1 MLYIL
6 RLRFIVYVFTIFLIP
21 VFALSVEPNEILI
34 DSNLEKRA
42 RIISNSLRC
51 LVCRN
56 ENIDESNAELARDL
70 RILVRERL
78 LVGET
83 DKEIIN
89 YVVGRYGEYVLL
101 KPKFNLTNV
110 LLWLCGPIMLIFG
123 FFFAFLSFGK
133 NKSNEEDKITVRKT
147 QGKKCPRCWKV
158 LENVCE
164 RCEKVIKEMAL

>member
-42 RIISNSLRC
+42 RIISKSVRC

-110 LLWLCGPIMLIFG
+110 LLWLCGPLMLIVG

-133 NKSNEEDKITVRKT
+133 NKSSEDIVLSTEEENKISELLKD
-147 QGKKCPRCWKV
+147 
-158 LENVCE
+158 
-164 RCEKVIKEMAL
+164 

>member
-1 MLYIL
+1 MVYIL

-34 DSNLEKRA
+34 DSNLENRA
-42 RIISNSLRC
+42 RIISKSLRC

-110 LLWLCGPIMLIFG
+110 LLWLCGPLMLIFG

-133 NKSNEEDKITVRKT
+133 NKSNEVIVLSTEEENKISELLKD
-147 QGKKCPRCWKV
+147 
-158 LENVCE
+158 
-164 RCEKVIKEMAL
+164 

>member
-1 MLYIL
+1 MSYIF
-6 RLRFIVYVFTIFLIP
+6 RSRFIIFVFTIFLMP
-21 VFALSVEPNEILI
+21 VFALSVEPDELLI
-34 DSNLEKRA
+34 DANLEKRA
-42 RIISNSLRC
+42 RIISKSLRC

-78 LVGET
+78 VIGET

-123 FFFAFLSFGK
+123 VFFVMLSFR
-133 NKSNEEDKITVRKT
+133 NTKSAEDIVLSAEEEKKIS
-147 QGKKCPRCWKV
+147 Q
-158 LENVCE
+158 
-164 RCEKVIKEMAL
+164 

>member
-21 VFALSVEPNEILI
+21 VFALSVEPNEILV
-34 DSNLEKRA
+34 DSNLENRA
-42 RIISNSLRC
+42 RIISKSLRC

-70 RILVRERL
+70 RVLVRERL
-78 LVGET
+78 LAGET

-110 LLWLCGPIMLIFG
+110 LLWLCGPLMLIFG
-123 FFFAFLSFGK
+123 FFFALLSFGK
-133 NKSNEEDKITVRKT
+133 NKSSEDIVLSTEEENKISELLKD
-147 QGKKCPRCWKV
+147 
-158 LENVCE
+158 
-164 RCEKVIKEMAL
+164 